1 MHGASSGRTT
11 NENGIDNSQHFSV
24 FDVNSER
31 FNASSSSQF
40 QFNYRQRNGAGPS
53 NSHQLSSSSNRGVRV
68 EDEDLLME
76 VQEINL
82 RQNRVDE
89 SPSSSDSRVSL
100 NEDHRLHQNIP
111 HLNNHRNGENDFQED
126 IA

>member
-1 MHGASSGRTT
+1 MHGTSSGRTT
-11 NENGIDNSQHFSV
+11 NGIDNSQHFSV
-24 FDVNSER
+24 FDVNSEG
-31 FNASSSSQF
+31 FNASSSS

-53 NSHQLSSSSNRGVRV
+53 NSHQLPSTSYRGVRV

-111 HLNNHRNGENDFQED
+111 HLNNRRNGENYFQED